1 MECFLF
7 SLVDFFF
14 VCVFFFFFFPFMY
27 VWLELE
33 TSSGYTELDHT
44 GYCAAISPQILE
56 KACRDVLPY
65 LSLHINSSR

>member
-1 MECFLF
+1 MSCFF
-7 SLVDFFF
+7 LVDFFLC
-14 VCVFFFFFFPFMY
+14 VCFCCCFFPFMY

-44 GYCAAISPQILE
+44 GYCAAISPQILD

>member
-1 MECFLF
+1 
-7 SLVDFFF
+7 
-14 VCVFFFFFFPFMY
+14 MY

-44 GYCAAISPQILE
+44 GYCAAISPQILV